1 MSEEEKSEQRFE
13 LEKHLHEQYAINTNA
28 HTASFI
34 SFVVALLV
42 LFGAFGYVYAH
53 TLNVWSSS
61 EYDQLSSIDS
71 GYLLVPVQSHGL
83 EMTIPQK
90 DLFTLDQFLGLAL
103 VVSGVLCFLA
113 CLSLQIGFT
122 HRRDQVI
129 IQEIRERH
137 GLRTKY
143 ETAKDKEK
151 KNYIPDFYQLFFLLF
166 VVAQIFVFL
175 ASLLKVAFSCACS
188 WRLILIILCFM
199 LQFSGIYISFWRRG
213 ILYEKF
219 EKLKKDNPS
228 EQSKSD
234 I

>member
-1 MSEEEKSEQRFE
+1 MSEEEKDEQRFE

-34 SFVVALLV
+34 TFVVALLV

-53 TLNVWSSS
+53 TLNVWSGS
-61 EYDQLSSIDS
+61 EYDQLTSIDS
-71 GYLLVPVQSHGL
+71 GYVLVPVQSNGL
-83 EMTIPQK
+83 EMAIPQK
-90 DLFTLDQFLGLAL
+90 DLFTLDQFLWLAL

-129 IQEIRERH
+129 IQEIRESH
-137 GLRTKY
+137 QFRTKY
-143 ETAKDKEK
+143 EPAIDKVKKDF
-151 KNYIPDFYQLFFLLF
+151 IPDFYQLFFLLF

-175 ASLLKVAFSCACS
+175 ATLLKVSFSCACS
-188 WRLILIILCFM
+188 CWLILYFL

-213 ILYEKF
+213 KLYEKF

-228 EQSKSD
+228 EQGEKTE
-234 I
+234 

>member
-1 MSEEEKSEQRFE
+1 MSEEEKDEQRFE

-34 SFVVALLV
+34 TFVVALLV
-42 LFGAFGYVYAH
+42 LFGAFGYVYVH

-61 EYDQLSSIDS
+61 GYDQLTSIDS
-71 GYLLVPVQSHGL
+71 GYVLVPVQNNGL
-83 EMTIPQK
+83 EMAIPQK
-90 DLFTLDQFLGLAL
+90 DLFTLDQFLWLAI

-129 IQEIRERH
+129 IQEIRESH
-137 GLRTKY
+137 LLRTKY
-143 ETAKDKEK
+143 EPAKDKEK
-151 KNYIPDFYQLFFLLF
+151 KNFIPDFYQLFFLLF

-175 ASLLKVAFSCACS
+175 ATLFKVSLSCTCS
-188 WRLILIILCFM
+188 CWLILYFI
-199 LQFSGIYISFWRRG
+199 LQFSGICISFWRRG
-213 ILYEKF
+213 KLYKKF

-228 EQSKSD
+228 EQSEKTE
-234 I
+234 

>member
-61 EYDQLSSIDS
+61 EYDQLSSVDS
-71 GYLLVPVQSHGL
+71 GYVLVPVQSHGL

-199 LQFSGIYISFWRRG
+199 LQFSGIFISFWRRG
-213 ILYEKF
+213 KLYKKF
-219 EKLKKDNPS
+219 EKLKDNHPS
-228 EQSKSD
+228 EQTESD